1 MHVRPKTK
9 NNENDLEAILRKN
22 RTAEKTPMS
31 DAEWRENPWNMKR
44 DQDESDRDDTFQ
56 NFANDGEHNEK
67 MIQTIDDAVA
77 TVLWYAVNSEKPTE
91 IPEEDVLDA
100 QNYSDEAMERFAEI
114 AEKIAKESVVQTE
127 KNELLAAVKFLRE
140 TAAKIDQNGRF
151 RREKKDEKKLKNED
165 ENDSEA
171 DSAENILLSRSEYN
185 ERIQNLK
192 TLLGDLNPDFDR
204 IGTVDMED
212 YDDQIHEAGRFA
224 DEMDIFDEAESFLK
238 AGADRFKVMKFIEEK
253 MKIIRENKN
262 DADLNRINRNYA
274 YMKKEG
280 EI

>member
-1 MHVRPKTK
+1 MFDQKQK

-100 QNYSDEAMERFAEI
+100 QNYGDEAMERFAEI
-114 AEKIAKESVVQTE
+114 AEKIAKESAGQTE

-140 TAAKIDQNGRF
+140 TGAKIDQNGRF

-192 TLLGDLNPDFDR
+192 TLLGDLNPDFDK
-204 IGTVDMED
+204 IGSVDMED

-224 DEMDIFDEAESFLK
+224 DEMNIFDEAESFLK
-238 AGADRFKVMKFIEEK
+238 AGADRFMVMKFIEEK

>member
-1 MHVRPKTK
+1 MFGQKQK

-22 RTAEKTPMS
+22 RKAEKTPMS

-100 QNYSDEAMERFAEI
+100 QNYGDEAMERLAET
-114 AEKIAKESVVQTE
+114 AEKIAEESVVQTE

-151 RREKKDEKKLKNED
+151 RREKKDEKKLENED
-165 ENDSEA
+165 E
-171 DSAENILLSRSEYN
+171 
-185 ERIQNLK
+185 
-192 TLLGDLNPDFDR
+192 
-204 IGTVDMED
+204 
-212 YDDQIHEAGRFA
+212 
-224 DEMDIFDEAESFLK
+224 
-238 AGADRFKVMKFIEEK
+238 
-253 MKIIRENKN
+253 
-262 DADLNRINRNYA
+262 
-274 YMKKEG
+274 KE
-280 EI
+280 